1 VVEAF
6 FLEAAGTDLDD
17 GLLPVLIA
25 FELDEGPLMDWRPAA
40 VDFLAGEAVVDLVWR
55 EEAVFRFFAEAEV
68 SSSATS
74 SESEG
79 LLLSSS
85 FCSCSSSSEVCSRL
99 LRRAGAA
106 FSSAAGH
113 GQRADTHTRHS
124 QPAPAP
130 TIRRVCCHL
139 DAPRRRLGRP
149 RRGLAER
156 LAVAGGRLSCAGGRA
171 GFWGHGAVQSAVMV
185 LVIACKLSMLI

>member
-1 VVEAF
+1 MGTDSSSESSLEVVVRFRLSPALAVVAFLVAVDAF
-6 FLEAAGTDLDD
+6 FFEAAGTAFDD

-85 FCSCSSSSEVCSRL
+85 FCSCASSSEVCSRL

-113 GQRADTHTRHS
+113 GQRADTHTT
-124 QPAPAP
+124 QPASSCTHHQTSLLSP
-130 TIRRVCCHL
+130 
-139 DAPRRRLGRP
+139 GRSSTQAWTP
-149 RRGLAER
+149 
-156 LAVAGGRLSCAGGRA
+156 SMRA
-171 GFWGHGAVQSAVMV
+171 
-185 LVIACKLSMLI
+185 C